1 MNPVIRFDKV
11 RFAYEKHTTI
21 RSLSFSLHPGER
33 LALLGP
39 SGCGKTTV
47 LHLALGFLPP
57 SEGNIYIGD
66 ALASGYSGISG
77 GGGIIVPPQQRGIGM
92 VFQDLALWPHL
103 SLLTNLTFGLAA
115 RGIPKAQREERAMA
129 MLARVSLAD
138 KATRFPDALS
148 GGERQRVAIARAL
161 VLQPRVVLLDEPMS
175 NLDIDLKRDL
185 MDLCRQLFTENHSAV
200 IYVTHDLREA
210 LRLCDRFAVMEAGRL
225 IQLGTL
231 EEFRSDPAS
240 GFVNS
245 LLRDLD

>member
-11 RFAYEKHTTI
+11 QYAYGKHTAI

-66 ALASGYSGISG
+66 ALASDQ
-77 GGGIIVPPQQRGIGM
+77 GGIIVPPQQRGIGM

-103 SLLTNLTFGLAA
+103 SLLANLTFGLAA

-245 LLRDLD
+245 LLRELD